1 MKYGDKEEIHTKLP
15 TYKIGKIIYIPIQLL
30 ATALEWGL
38 DGITGINTLYINPVV
53 YAVHYEKGEW
63 SKLDSLPKRN
73 KPKKYL

>member
-38 DGITGINTLYINPVV
+38 DGITELIRCILIPLFMLFTM
-53 YAVHYEKGEW
+53 
-63 SKLDSLPKRN
+63 
-73 KPKKYL
+73 KKENGAN